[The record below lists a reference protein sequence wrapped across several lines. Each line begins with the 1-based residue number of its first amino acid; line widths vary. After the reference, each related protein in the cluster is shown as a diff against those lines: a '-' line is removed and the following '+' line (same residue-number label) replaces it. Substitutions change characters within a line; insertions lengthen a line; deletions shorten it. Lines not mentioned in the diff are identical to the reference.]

1 MYLKIVKPFW
11 DVVSA
16 FIGLIV
22 LSPLFLVVAIFI
34 KMESKGPVFFRQVRN
49 GQFTKPFNIYK
60 FRTMVVGNQMKV
72 REDGTVITEKNDAR
86 ITKVGN
92 FLRGGLD
99 ELPQLINIVKGEM
112 SVVGP
117 RPDLPMHLE
126 STTEAQRVR
135 YNAKPG
141 ITNLPAVCGRNDL
154 PLEVRNNLDIYYVNH
169 RSFFLDLKIIWFTLM
184 LPFNVKAP
192 INQEIKNIINA

>member
-1 MYLKIVKPFW
+1 M
-11 DVVSA
+11 
-16 FIGLIV
+16 IGLVV
-22 LSPLFLVVAIFI
+22 LSPLFIVVAIII
-34 KMESKGPVFFRQVRN
+34 KIDSRGPVFFRQIRN
-49 GQFTKPFNIYK
+49 GQFTHPFNIYK
-60 FRTMVVGNQMKV
+60 FRTMVVGNTMKV
-72 REDGTVITEKNDAR
+72 RDDGTVITEKNDAR

-126 STTEAQRVR
+126 SISEAQKVR

-141 ITNLPAVCGRNDL
+141 ITNLPAICGRNDL
-154 PLEVRNNLDIYYVNH
+154 TLEIRNNLDIYYVEH
-169 RSFFLDLKIIWFTLM
+169 RSFAFDLKIIWFTLM
-184 LPFNVKAP
+184 LPFKVKAP
-192 INQEIKNIINA
+192 LNAEIQKIIHD